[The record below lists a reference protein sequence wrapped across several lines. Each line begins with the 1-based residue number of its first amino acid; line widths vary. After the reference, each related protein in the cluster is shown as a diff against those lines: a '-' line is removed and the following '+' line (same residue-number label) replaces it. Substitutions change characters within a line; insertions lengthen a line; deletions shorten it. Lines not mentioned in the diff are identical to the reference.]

1 MYGMPLS
8 QALVFIIAVIL
19 IIATTKRRYLHPFV
33 AIVVV
38 AAAFG
43 YVAGFTTSVLTQNF
57 GGGFAAMMYSP
68 GLVIIA
74 AGFIS
79 GLAKSTMASD
89 GLAAK
94 LADWQKRRPWLSS
107 GKITACL
114 GLVAGIAAVPASA
127 FALLTP
133 LLQPIAG
140 ASAQRHESGTIT
152 LALSISVSHGLVWL
166 APVPI
171 AAAAILGAEWQRVA
185 LFGLPLAILL
195 SGFGAV
201 FARWRSTISAA
212 AVSSPP
218 APASALEP
226 SSQKQ
231 SGSALVLGLAIA
243 VPLLLLMVQSV
254 GDIPSEPLG
263 GGPTREL
270 ILGIGRPLI
279 LFLVG
284 VGIMVA
290 GHPRMGCRC
299 LGDSAWTTDIFAK
312 VANILLIV
320 CAAGGL
326 QRICQETGMAE
337 MFGERLLDWHVAA
350 LGGVLVAFLIA
361 AAIKTLQGSS
371 LVAAITAAGMVQPLL
386 LPLGLSDPTGK
397 ALAAL
402 AIGAGAMTVCHVN
415 DEYFWLVAGRAG
427 LPPLRAL
434 GTIGLGTLLQG
445 LIAAA
450 TLCLLAML
458 FSHG

>member
-8 QALVFIIAVIL
+8 QALVFVFAVIL
-19 IIATTKRRYLHPFV
+19 IIGTTQRRYLHPFV

-38 AAAFG
+38 TAAFG

-68 GLVIIA
+68 GLVIVA

-79 GLAKSTMASD
+79 GLAETTRASD
-89 GLAAK
+89 RLAAK
-94 LADWQKRRPWLSS
+94 LVEWQKRWPWLSS
-107 GKITACL
+107 DKIAACL
-114 GLVAGIAAVPASA
+114 GLVAGIGAVPASA

-133 LLQPIAG
+133 LLRPIAG
-140 ASAQRHESGTIT
+140 ESAKRHESGTIS
-152 LALSISVSHGLVWL
+152 LALAISASHGLVWL
-166 APVPI
+166 TPVPI

-185 LFGLPLAILL
+185 LFGFPLAVLL
-195 SGFGAV
+195 TGFGAV
-201 FARWRSTISAA
+201 FARRQSMIGAA
-212 AVSSPP
+212 DQSSPP
-218 APASALEP
+218 PPASAPEVRP
-226 SSQKQ
+226 
-231 SGSALVLGLAIA
+231 SGSPLVLILAIT
-243 VPLLLLMVQSV
+243 VPLLLLMVQSL

-279 LFLVG
+279 LFLLG

-290 GHPRMGCRC
+290 GNPRIGFRC
-299 LGDSAWTTDIFAK
+299 LGDSAWTTDVFGK

-337 MFGERLLDWHVAA
+337 MFGERLLSWHAAA
-350 LGGVLVAFLIA
+350 LGGVLVAFLTA
-361 AAIKTLQGSS
+361 AAIKSLQGSS

-386 LPLGLSDPTGK
+386 LPLGLDDPTGK

-402 AIGAGAMTVCHVN
+402 AVGAGAMTVCHVN
-415 DEYFWLVAGRAG
+415 DEFFWLVANRAR
-427 LPPLRAL
+427 LRPLRAFA
-434 GTIGLGTLLQG
+434 TIGLGTLLQG

-450 TLCLLAML
+450 ALCLLALL
-458 FSHG
+458 FSHA